1 MVLIAANNL
10 EFIIEIAIFM
20 HIALLLGLNLLKI
33 SLSRVMFFSLILGI
47 GITALFSFDM
57 LALFIPALGLHEF
70 THTYGPIVVLA
81 IVTAWAAL
89 TTMSDVGIDVINVK
103 RFVFLLIIL
112 ITIVG
117 GLVHRD
123 FLILWFIGLMI
134 GLYFISKSFR
144 QKSYLSVK
152 SVVVVV
158 GAAVVAFFSLEGLS
172 RLLSMPVL
180 SPFLR
185 IERILENAI
194 PSLKLVIHNT
204 TLTGHVLGSS
214 YWGSFD
220 LGSSSGYISP
230 PISLIL
236 TFGLPYQVFFGVLV
250 TKKDIIDYFVPGIYG
265 FAFDFGYIVL
275 ALLLLWCAFV
285 LFLGMNILSEYRDR
299 REMGDKSL
307 LGREALLLGSLVA
320 FASQAILGLFIINR
334 GINGT
339 ALITFIFLSAMVVAH
354 IVLPKTP
361 KVE

>member
-10 EFIIEIAIFM
+10 EFIIEIAIFI
-20 HIALLLGLNLLKI
+20 HIALIFTLNLLKI

-47 GITALFSFDM
+47 GITALFSFDV

-89 TTMSDVGIDVINVK
+89 TTMSDVGIEVINVK
-103 RFVFLLIIL
+103 RFVFLLIL
-112 ITIVG
+112 IITVVG

-123 FLILWFIGLMI
+123 FLILWFIGLI
-134 GLYFISKSFR
+134 LGLYFISKSFR
-144 QKSYLSVK
+144 QKSFLSVK
-152 SVVVVV
+152 RVALVV
-158 GAAVVAFFSLEGLS
+158 GAAVLAFFSLEGLS
-172 RLLSMPVL
+172 RVLTMPVL

-185 IERILENAI
+185 IQRILDNAI
-194 PSLKLVIHNT
+194 PSLNLAIHNT

-214 YWGSFD
+214 YWGAVD
-220 LGSSSGYISP
+220 LGSSSGYISL

-275 ALLLLWCAFV
+275 VLLLLWCAFV
-285 LFLGMNILSEYRDR
+285 IFLGMKILSDYRER
-299 REMGDKSL
+299 REMGDKTL
-307 LGREALLLGSLVA
+307 LGREALLIGSLAA
-320 FASQAILGLFIINR
+320 FASQAVLGLFIINR

-339 ALITFIFLSAMVVAH
+339 ALITFIVLSGLVVAH
-354 IVLPKTP
+354 IVLPKLS